1 MILEASTKA
10 LIQDKKNPMFLKP
23 MHERETAH
31 VAKTRTR
38 CIDDLTKSRTQ
49 FESRHNAVAGIKSEW
64 APPSKSVS
72 TFAGPQ
78 VERGCSGESERR
90 SLK

>member
-23 MHERETAH
+23 MHERGTAH

-49 FESRHNAVAGIKSEW
+49 SEGRLNAVA
-64 APPSKSVS
+64 VS
-72 TFAGPQ
+72 QKASLRPLQ
-78 VERGCSGESERR
+78 SR
-90 SLK
+90 SPCCRAAR

>member
-49 FESRHNAVAGIKSEW
+49 FESRHNAVA
-64 APPSKSVS
+64 
-72 TFAGPQ
+72 AGKISGRPLQ
-78 VERGCSGESERR
+78 RMHLRGPDRRR
-90 SLK
+90 SPQAQRSY